1 MNKNEFL
8 EELNRHLLILED
20 EEQQDILEEYSQ
32 HIDMKVESGL
42 SEDEAIRDFGSVK
55 ELAAQILE
63 AYHVKAEF
71 SGNAAKEGRK
81 LPVKPI
87 TVHGAD
93 LRDKFAR
100 FFKKLSAAAR
110 HGAVCCYEAGKAIG
124 RKAAYLILYPIRKI
138 RSLLHRE
145 EKTVTIDTERKHR
158 RTSAGVS
165 GRAVPVMH
173 TLGHSIASAIGS
185 CFRGIIRLCMWGL
198 KWCWNLFMMF
208 LALFGGLFVLGSLF
222 CFGILIV
229 WLFKGYPLKGLTLV
243 MFGTVLC
250 SGAFTCF
257 CVSLLR
263 MNKTNRFQAE
273 ETAVPLTEE
282 VQDA

>member
-71 SGNAAKEGRK
+71 SGDAAKDGRK

-124 RKAAYLILYPIRKI
+124 KKAAYLILCPIRKI

-145 EKTVTIDTERKHR
+145 KKTVTIDTERKKREHS

-165 GRAVPVMH
+165 GRAVPAMH
-173 TLGHSIASAIGS
+173 TLGHSIAFAIGS
-185 CFRGIIRLCMWGL
+185 CFH
-198 KWCWNLFMMF
+198 
-208 LALFGGLFVLGSLF
+208 
-222 CFGILIV
+222 
-229 WLFKGYPLKGLTLV
+229 
-243 MFGTVLC
+243 
-250 SGAFTCF
+250 
-257 CVSLLR
+257 
-263 MNKTNRFQAE
+263 
-273 ETAVPLTEE
+273 
-282 VQDA
+282 